1 MAKAA
6 RAKRPGSLHSHWQQ
20 ADTMQTHIRRTRGFT
35 LVELIVAVVI
45 LSIIT
50 AIAYPTYTK
59 WVQQSRRADAHRSLT
74 ELANRLERNYLNANT
89 YTTDLTDFGYLAATN
104 VTVEGGM
111 YQIRVDAP
119 TAPCPIVSCYVV
131 TATPVAGTV
140 QANDATCTS
149 LSLSSTGMKS
159 ATGSNPGAC
168 WDK

>member
-1 MAKAA
+1 
-6 RAKRPGSLHSHWQQ
+6 
-20 ADTMQTHIRRTRGFT
+20 MQSNIRRIRGFT
-35 LVELIVAVVI
+35 LVEVVVTVVI
-45 LSIIT
+45 LGILT
-50 AIAYPTYTK
+50 GIAYPSYTK
-59 WVQQSRRADAHRSLT
+59 WVHQSRRADAHRSLT

-119 TAPCPIVSCYVV
+119 TAGCPIVSCYVV

-140 QANDATCTS
+140 QTNDATCTS
-149 LSLSSTGMKS
+149 LSLSSTGVKS
-159 ATGSNPGAC
+159 ATGSNPGVC

>member
-1 MAKAA
+1 
-6 RAKRPGSLHSHWQQ
+6 
-20 ADTMQTHIRRTRGFT
+20 MQSNIRRIRGFT
-35 LVELIVAVVI
+35 LVEVVVTVVI
-45 LSIIT
+45 LGILT
-50 AIAYPTYTK
+50 GIAYPSYTK
-59 WVQQSRRADAHRSLT
+59 WVYQSRRADAHRSLT

-119 TAPCPIVSCYVV
+119 TAGCPIVSCYVV

-140 QANDATCTS
+140 QTNDATCTS
-149 LSLSSTGMKS
+149 LSLSSTGVKS
-159 ATGSNPGAC
+159 ATGSNPGVC